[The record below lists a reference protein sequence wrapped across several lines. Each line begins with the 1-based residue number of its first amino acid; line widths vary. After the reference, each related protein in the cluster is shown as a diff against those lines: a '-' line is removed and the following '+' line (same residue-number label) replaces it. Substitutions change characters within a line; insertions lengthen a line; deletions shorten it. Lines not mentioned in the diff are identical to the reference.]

1 MMLKDKVCVIT
12 GSARGIGYAIG
23 EEFAKNGAKV
33 VLSDVLEDALDDS
46 VKKLSESGAEVFGAV
61 ADVTDADQVST
72 LVKSVTEKYGSID
85 VLVNNAGVTRDTLL
99 VRMSEADWDLVLKVN
114 LKGAFLMT
122 QAVAKVMMKQRSGKI
137 VSISSVVGLMG
148 NAGQANYSASKA
160 GLIGLTKSAARELAG
175 RGICVNA
182 VAPGFIET
190 EMTAKLSDNAK
201 AAFLDGIPLKRAGQ
215 PHDIARTVLFLSS
228 SASDYITGQVLGV
241 NGGLYM

>member
-1 MMLKDKVCVIT
+1 MLKNKVCIIT

-201 AAFLDGIPLKRAGQ
+201 ATFLDGIPLKRAGQ

>member
-1 MMLKDKVCVIT
+1 MLKDKVCIIT
-12 GSARGIGYAIG
+12 GSARGIGYAIA
-23 EEFAKNGAKV
+23 EEFAKNGAKI
-33 VLSDVLEDALDDS
+33 VLSDVLENALDDS
-46 VKKLSESGAEVFGAV
+46 VKRLSETGADVFGAV
-61 ADVTDADQVST
+61 ADVTDSDQVST
-72 LVKSVTEKYGSID
+72 LVKSVTEKYGRID

-137 VSISSVVGLMG
+137 VSISSVVGLRG

-160 GLIGLTKSAARELAG
+160 GLLGLTKSAARELAG

-215 PHDIARTVLFLSS
+215 PHDIAKTVLFLSS

>member
-1 MMLKDKVCVIT
+1 M
-12 GSARGIGYAIG
+12 
-23 EEFAKNGAKV
+23 
-33 VLSDVLEDALDDS
+33 
-46 VKKLSESGAEVFGAV
+46 FGVV
-61 ADVTDADQVST
+61 ADVTDPDQVST
-72 LVKSVTEKYGSID
+72 LVKSVAEKYGSID

-137 VSISSVVGLMG
+137 VSVSSVVGLIG

-160 GLIGLTKSAARELAG
+160 GLLGLTKSAARELAG

-182 VAPGFIET
+182 VAPGFVET

-215 PHDIARTVLFLSS
+215 PDDIAKTVLFLSS

>member
-1 MMLKDKVCVIT
+1 MLKDKICIIT
-12 GSARGIGYAIG
+12 GSARGIGYAIA

-33 VLSDVLEDALDDS
+33 VLSDVLADALDNS
-46 VKKLSESGAEVFGAV
+46 VKKLSESGADVFGVV
-61 ADVTDADQVST
+61 ADVTDSEQVST
-72 LVKSVTEKYGSID
+72 LVKSVTENYGSVD

-160 GLIGLTKSAARELAG
+160 GLLGLTKSAARELAG

-182 VAPGFIET
+182 IAPGFIET

-215 PHDIARTVLFLSS
+215 PHDIAKTALFLSS

>member
-1 MMLKDKVCVIT
+1 MLKDKVCIIT

-33 VLSDVLEDALDDS
+33 VLSDVLADALDDS
-46 VKKLSESGAEVFGAV
+46 VKRLSESGAEVFGVV

-160 GLIGLTKSAARELAG
+160 GLLGLTKSAARELAG

-201 AAFLDGIPLKRAGQ
+201 AAFLNGIPLKRAGQ

>member
-33 VLSDVLEDALDDS
+33 VLSDVLADALDDS

-201 AAFLDGIPLKRAGQ
+201 ATFLDGIPLKRAGQ

>member
-1 MMLKDKVCVIT
+1 MMLKDKVCIIT

-33 VLSDVLEDALDDS
+33 VLSDVLADALDDS

-201 AAFLDGIPLKRAGQ
+201 ATFLDGIPLKRAGQ

>member
-1 MMLKDKVCVIT
+1 MMLKDKVCIIT
-12 GSARGIGYAIG
+12 GSARGIGYAIA
-23 EEFAKNGAKV
+23 EEFARNGAKV
-33 VLSDVLEDALDDS
+33 VLSDVLEDTLDDS
-46 VKKLSESGAEVFGAV
+46 VKRLSETGTDVFGVV
-61 ADVTDADQVST
+61 ADVTDSDQVST

-99 VRMSEADWDLVLKVN
+99 VRMSEEDWDLVLKVN

-160 GLIGLTKSAARELAG
+160 GLLGLTRSAAKELAG

-190 EMTAKLSDNAK
+190 EMTAKLSENAK

-215 PHDIARTVLFLSS
+215 PLDIAKTVLFLSS

>member
-1 MMLKDKVCVIT
+1 MLKDKVCIIT
-12 GSARGIGYAIG
+12 GSARGIGYAIA
-23 EEFAKNGAKV
+23 EEFAKNGAKI
-33 VLSDVLEDALDDS
+33 VLSDVLENALDDS
-46 VKKLSESGAEVFGAV
+46 VKRLSETGADVFGAV
-61 ADVTDADQVST
+61 ADVTDSDQVST
-72 LVKSVTEKYGSID
+72 LVKSVTEKYGRID

-160 GLIGLTKSAARELAG
+160 GLLGLTKSAARELAG

-215 PHDIARTVLFLSS
+215 PHDIAKTVLFLSS

>member
-201 AAFLDGIPLKRAGQ
+201 ATFLDGIPLKRAGQ

>member
-33 VLSDVLEDALDDS
+33 VLSDVLADALDDS